1 MSSPTLFDCLATIPD
16 ARSRHGIRHPLSALL
31 GVVALAVLMG
41 RTSLAGIARFGRQF
55 GPKLAFALGFRR
67 GLTPSTSTLSRTL
80 AALDPVAVEDALARW
95 VKARL
100 PPTDWEHLSLDG
112 KTLCGSRDGE
122 VPAVHLLAAYAP
134 HAQAVLAQVRVDA
147 ATNEHKAALQ
157 LLGVLPLAGRVV
169 VGDAAFCQRDLAE
182 RVVQSGGDYVLIV
195 KGNQEGLR
203 VDVEGGF
210 AFEDAARGIAVATSP
225 CGRSSA

>member
-16 ARSRHGIRHPLSALL
+16 ARSRHGLRHPLSAIL
-31 GVVALAVLMG
+31 GMVVLAVLMG
-41 RTSLAGIARFGRQF
+41 RTSLAGIARLGRQF
-55 GPKLAFALGFRR
+55 GPQLAFALGFRR
-67 GLTPSTSTLSRTL
+67 GKTPSTSTLSRTL
-80 AALDPVAVEDALARW
+80 AVLDPVAIEDALARW
-95 VKARL
+95 VTARL
-100 PPTDWEHLSLDG
+100 GPADWEHLSLDG

-147 ATNEHKAALQ
+147 STNEHKTALQ
-157 LLGVLPLAGRVV
+157 LLGVLPLPGRVV
-169 VGDAAFCQRDLAE
+169 VGDAAFCQRDLADQ
-182 RVVQSGGDYVLIV
+182 VVQSGGDYVLMV

-210 AFEDAARGIAVATSP
+210 AFEDAARGIAAATSP
-225 CGRSSA
+225 CTHSTA